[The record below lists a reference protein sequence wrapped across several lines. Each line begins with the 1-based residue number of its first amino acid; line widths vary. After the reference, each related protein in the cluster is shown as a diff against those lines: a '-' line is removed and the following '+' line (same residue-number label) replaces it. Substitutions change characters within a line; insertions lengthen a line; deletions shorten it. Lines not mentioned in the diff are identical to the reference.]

1 MVKKTKKQMN
11 LTGEGGDADKDSA
24 GMAELYEK
32 SIKNLK
38 EGQIVKAKIIHKSNR
53 EVVVDIGYKSEGI
66 LSIREFLNPD
76 EINVGDE
83 IEVLLESME
92 DDEGRVVLSK
102 QKADRLQG
110 WERISTKFKEGDI
123 IDGRIIR
130 KVKGGLMVDVGKLEA
145 FLPASL
151 AVIDKNYGAIN
162 RIIGQ
167 ESKFKIVKINR
178 PRRNIVVSRK
188 DILLEEK
195 TKKRAKI
202 LEKIDKGVIAA
213 GVVKNITDFGAFVDV
228 GEGLT
233 GLLHITDMSWGRISH
248 PSEMVAIGDTIE
260 VMILDFDKEK
270 TKISLGLKQ
279 KTPNPWLDIDT
290 KYPVGSKIKG
300 KVVNI
305 MPYGAFVE
313 LEKGVEGLVHISEFS
328 WTKRYNQPGDLLAI
342 GDIVEAVVLNID
354 KQGQKISLGIKQ
366 LEQDPWTSVEEKF
379 PSGTKIN
386 GKVRNI
392 TDYGAF
398 VELEEGIDGLVH
410 ISDIS
415 WTRRIEHPKE
425 MLKKGQRVDVVV
437 LLADAKNRR
446 ISLGIKQLTPD
457 PWPEI
462 LKTYTKDKE
471 LEATITKVANFG
483 VFVQLTD
490 ELEGIIPLAELP
502 KDKDEKLEEIYKP
515 GEKIKVKV
523 LKVEPAQKRIVFVPA
538 A

>member
-1 MVKKTKKQMN
+1 MTKKIKKRIQSQ
-11 LTGEGGDADKDSA
+11 GEGGVEDAYSQEL
-24 GMAELYEK
+24 AELYEK
-32 SIKNLK
+32 SIIDLK
-38 EGQIVKAKIIHKSNR
+38 EGSIVKAKIIHVDKR
-53 EVVVDIGYKSEGI
+53 DIVVDIGFKSEGM
-66 LSIREFLNPD
+66 LPIREFLDPSQ
-76 EINVGDE
+76 IKVGDE
-83 IEVLLESME
+83 IEVFLESLE

-110 WERISTKFKEGDI
+110 WERISTKFKEGDMI
-123 IDGRIIR
+123 EGKVIR
-130 KVKGGLMVDVGKLEA
+130 KVKGGLMVDVGRLEA

-162 RIIGQ
+162 RMVGT
-167 ESKFKIVKINR
+167 EATFKILKINR

-188 DILLEEK
+188 DILLEERN
-195 TKKRAKI
+195 KKKAVI
-202 LEKIDKGVIAA
+202 LEKIDKGVMVA
-213 GVVKNITDFGAFVDV
+213 GVVKNITDFGAFIDV

-248 PSEMVAIGDTIE
+248 PSEVVAIGDTIE
-260 VMILDFDKEK
+260 VIVLNFDENK

-328 WTKRYNQPGDLLAI
+328 WTKRYSQPGELLAI
-342 GDIVEAVVLNID
+342 GDIVEAVALNID
-354 KQGQKISLGIKQ
+354 KDGQKISLGIKQ
-366 LEQDPWTSVEEKF
+366 LEQDPWTSVEDKF
-379 PSGTKIN
+379 PAGTKIN

-415 WTRRIEHPKE
+415 WTKRVEHPKE

-437 LLADAKNRR
+437 LSADAQNRR
-446 ISLGIKQLTPD
+446 ISLGIKQLSTD
-457 PWPEI
+457 PWPDI
-462 LKTYTKDKE
+462 IKTYEKDKE
-471 LEATITKVANFG
+471 IEGAILKLTNFG
-483 VFVQLTD
+483 IFVQLPD
-490 ELEGIIPLAELP
+490 EMEGIIPLAEIP
-502 KDKDEKLEEIYKP
+502 KDKSEKLEEHYKT
-515 GEKIKVKV
+515 GDNIKAKV
-523 LKVEPAQKRIVFVPA
+523 VKVEPAQKRIVLTLS
-538 A
+538 

>member
-1 MVKKTKKQMN
+1 MAKKNKKKIG
-11 LTGEGGDADKDSA
+11 TVEEGGARNEESA
-24 GMAELYEK
+24 QMAELYAS
-32 SIKNLK
+32 SIKQFK
-38 EGQIVKAKIIHKSNR
+38 EGQIVKAKIIHKTDKD
-53 EVVVDIGYKSEGI
+53 VIVDIAYKSEGI
-66 LSIREFLNPD
+66 ISVREFLDPS
-76 EINVGDE
+76 EIKIGDE
-83 IEVLLESME
+83 IEVFLESME

-123 IDGRIIR
+123 IDGRVIR
-130 KVKGGLMVDVGKLEA
+130 KVKGGLMVDVGRLEA

-162 RIIGQ
+162 RIVGQ

-188 DILLEEK
+188 DLLLEER
-195 TKKRAKI
+195 TKSRAKI
-202 LEKIDKGVIAA
+202 LEKIDRGVLAA
-213 GVVKNITDFGAFVDV
+213 GLVKNITDFGAFVDL

-248 PSEMVAIGDTIE
+248 PSEVVAIGDKIE
-260 VMILDFDKEK
+260 VMVLNFDEAK
-270 TKISLGLKQ
+270 TKVSLGLKQ

-290 KYPVGSKIKG
+290 KYPVGSQIKG
-300 KVVNI
+300 KVVNL
-305 MPYGAFVE
+305 MPYGAFIE
-313 LEKGVEGLVHISEFS
+313 LEKGVEGLAHISEFS
-328 WTKRYNQPGDLLAI
+328 WTKRYNQPNELLAI
-342 GDIVEAVVLNID
+342 GDIIEAVVLNID
-354 KQGQKISLGIKQ
+354 KEGQKISLGIKQ

-415 WTRRIEHPKE
+415 WTKRVEHPKE
-425 MLKKGQRVDVVV
+425 VLKKGQRLEVVV
-437 LLADAKNRR
+437 LSTDAKNRR
-446 ISLGIKQLTPD
+446 ISLGIKQLNPD

-462 LKTYTKDKE
+462 LKAYTKDRE
-471 LEATITKVANFG
+471 IEAVIARVANFG
-483 VFVQLTD
+483 VFVSLSD
-490 ELEGIIPLAELP
+490 DLEGLIALSEIP
-502 KDKDEKLEEIYKP
+502 KDTGEKLEEVYKA
-515 GEKIKVKV
+515 GDTIKVKV
-523 LKVEPAQKRIVFVPA
+523 VKPEPAQKRVA
-538 A
+538 LTLA

>member
-1 MVKKTKKQMN
+1 MARKGKKRIGSI
-11 LTGEGGDADKDSA
+11 GEGGVQDSS
-24 GMAELYEK
+24 GMAELYSQ
-32 SIKNLK
+32 SIKAFK
-38 EGQIVKAKIIHKSNR
+38 PGQIVKAKIIRKSDK
-53 EVVVDIGYKSEGI
+53 EVLVDIGYKSEGLI
-66 LSIREFLNPD
+66 PIREFLNPQ
-76 EINVGDE
+76 EMNVGDE

-123 IDGRIIR
+123 IDGRVIR
-130 KVKGGLMVDVGKLEA
+130 KVKGGLMVDVGRLEA

-151 AVIDKNYGAIN
+151 AAIDKNYAAIN
-162 RIIGQ
+162 QLVG
-167 ESKFKIVKINR
+167 KTATFKIVKINR

-188 DILLEEK
+188 DLLMEEK
-195 TKKRAKI
+195 NKKREKV
-202 LEKIDKGVIAA
+202 LENVSKGALVT
-213 GVVKNITDFGAFVDV
+213 GLVKNITDFGAFIDV

-248 PSEMVAIGDTIE
+248 PSEMVAIGNNIE
-260 VMILDFDKEK
+260 VMILDFDANK

-279 KTPNPWLDIDT
+279 RTPNPWLDIDT

-342 GDIVEAVVLNID
+342 GDIVEAVVLNMD
-354 KQGQKISLGIKQ
+354 KNGQKVSLGIKQ
-366 LEQDPWTSVEEKF
+366 LEQDPWTSVEGKF

-415 WTRRIEHPKE
+415 WTKRVEHPKE
-425 MLKKGQRVDVVV
+425 MLKKGQRIDVVV
-437 LLADAKNRR
+437 LLADAKSRR
-446 ISLGIKQLTPD
+446 ISLGVKQLTAD

-462 LKTYTKDKE
+462 LKEYVKDKE
-471 LEATITKVANFG
+471 VEAAIAKVTNFG
-483 VFVQLTD
+483 VVVQLTE
-490 ELEGIIPLAELP
+490 ELEGIIPLAEIP
-502 KDKDEKLEEIYKP
+502 KDKGEKLEEIYKI
-515 GEKIKVKV
+515 GDQVKTKV
-523 LKVEPAQKRIVFVPA
+523 LKAEPAQKRIVLTPVS
-538 A
+538 